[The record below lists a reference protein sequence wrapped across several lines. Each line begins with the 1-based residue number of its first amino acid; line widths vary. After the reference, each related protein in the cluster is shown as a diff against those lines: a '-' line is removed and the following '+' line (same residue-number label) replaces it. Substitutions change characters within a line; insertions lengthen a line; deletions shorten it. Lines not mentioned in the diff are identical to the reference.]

1 MECLLP
7 ACFCHW
13 RIPKPA
19 MCPAHLVFDDLMQA
33 VDFRLLSFGKAR
45 SSACACATFPKRFD
59 AIVRKAWSPGL
70 KSKTSHSITEIL
82 KDLSL
87 EELSLTVTS
96 SAWRARCSA
105 ARVVVVVARRRA
117 VPAWRSPPECT
128 AATCE
133 SSAPTASSGTS
144 EVESDR

>member
-13 RIPKPA
+13 RIRKPP
-19 MCPAHLVFDDLMQA
+19 MCPDHLVFDDLMQA
-33 VDFRLLSFGKAR
+33 DSRASVKLGTPHA
-45 SSACACATFPKRFD
+45 FPKRFD

-70 KSKTSHSITEIL
+70 KSKTSHSITENL

-96 SAWRARCSA
+96 SAWQARCSA
-105 ARVVVVVARRRA
+105 ARVVVVVARRKA

-133 SSAPTASSGTS
+133 SSAPTASSEIS
-144 EVESDR
+144 EEGSDR